1 MKIKSLLLGSAAA
14 SMLAVS
20 GAQAADPII
29 YAEPES
35 MEYVRICDVY
45 GAGFFYIPGTETCM
59 RISGFARYQMGAQQ
73 EHAAGTLAV
82 GYHGFTPGSWN
93 KYARGRINFDVRSET
108 EWGTLR
114 GFVRLEANSGQTV
127 NANGAHAMPWMF
139 ISLSTQQ
146 GELLAGYLESAWAW
160 SGPIGNY
167 GMHSDTGGAYGFQRR
182 SQIRY
187 TFNAPEGFFG
197 VLSLEDNTRSVANPH
212 PNPAIGASTGRYMP
226 DVVGKAG
233 ISQAWGGVYGAFGYD
248 ALDESWAAR
257 AGAQLNVPNAPG
269 SSLIGTFYWANSA
282 FNAYTPSI
290 SGVVGSGARWST
302 AISYQH
308 QFNPQFAAGIGYQYI
323 NHFDG
328 ATVAGLT
335 IDGAHTHLADMSLIW
350 TPVRDLEI
358 RTEVGYAQLR
368 GTNRATGLSASTPGT
383 WSGFLR
389 FQRNF

>member
-29 YAEPES
+29 YAEPEP

-45 GAGFFYIPGTETCM
+45 GAGYYYIPGTETCL
-59 RISGFARYQMGAQQ
+59 RISGFARYQMGAVQ
-73 EHAAGTLAV
+73 EHAAGTPLWV
-82 GYHGFTPGSWN
+82 QYHGAFVPGAWN
-93 KYARGRINFDVRSET
+93 KLARGRINFDARSET

-114 GFVRLEANSGQTV
+114 GFVRLETDAGQSV
-127 NANGAHAMPWMF
+127 NASGATAMPWMF
-139 ISLSTQQ
+139 ISLGTQQ
-146 GELLAGYLESAWAW
+146 GELLAGYLESAWVW
-160 SGPIGNY
+160 GGPIGNY
-167 GMHSDTGGAYGFQRR
+167 GMHSDSGGAYGFQRR

-187 TFNAPEGFFG
+187 TFTAAEGFFG
-197 VLSLEDNTRSVANPH
+197 LLSLEDNTGVH
-212 PNPAIGASTGRYMP
+212 PNPTIVDARGRYLP
-226 DVVGKAG
+226 DVVGKLG

-248 ALDESWAAR
+248 AVDESWAAR

-282 FNAYTPSI
+282 FNRYTPSI
-290 SGVVGSGARWST
+290 GGIVGSGAQWSG

-308 QFNPQFAAGIGYQYI
+308 QFNPEFAAGIGYQYI
-323 NHFDG
+323 NHFNG
-328 ATVAGLT
+328 AVAAGVT
-335 IDGAHTHLADMSLIW
+335 IDRAETHLADFTVIW
-350 TPVRDLEI
+350 TPVTDLEI
-358 RTEVGYAQLR
+358 RAEVGYAQAH